1 MKIDRF
7 IIPANIEKTKF
18 DLVREIEIKESKFK
32 LIRENDG
39 LTKHASRIKWMEWN
53 EDGTLKAHHDT
64 PAIGLSLLMSPFD
77 ESYTWLTTPITEI
90 VEEQEGY
97 IKFNTQ
103 NSVYELWSNVEEK

>member
-39 LTKHASRIKWMEWN
+39 LTKHSSAIRWIEWN
-53 EDGTLKAHHDT
+53 EDGTLNNHHDT
-64 PAIGLSLLMSPFD
+64 PSIGFSLLMFPFN

-90 VEEQEGY
+90 VEEREGY

-103 NSVYELWSNVEEK
+103 NSVYELWSNVEE